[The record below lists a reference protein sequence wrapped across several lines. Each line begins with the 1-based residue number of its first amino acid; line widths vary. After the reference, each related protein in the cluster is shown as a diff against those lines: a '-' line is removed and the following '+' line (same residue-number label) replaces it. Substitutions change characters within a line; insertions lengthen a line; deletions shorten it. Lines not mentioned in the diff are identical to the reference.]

1 MVHKFNLRKIWYFIL
16 YYEWKRIVN
25 DKLLFL
31 EALACI
37 TFNLQKIWMSIE
49 QLPTCIIHTY
59 FHWSVLFHSRFLFAC
74 LKNGFP
80 GVLDLKHR
88 EIPTGWRQTVGNP
101 FFLNHNH
108 GADLAFSPRQTKVH
122 KRPIVSSLTH
132 HALAVLFAM
141 KTVTSQ
147 HLSWCLWYCV
157 VQCVLLAS
165 SSSLEPWVET
175 WCCPSQNSLRQ
186 NERFRP
192 FR

>member
-1 MVHKFNLRKIWYFIL
+1 MSGKQWWMTNCCFWKHWLALHLTCRKF
-16 YYEWKRIVN
+16 EC
-25 DKLLFL
+25 LLSNSPH
-31 EALACI
+31 ASSVI
-37 TFNLQKIWMSIE
+37 
-49 QLPTCIIHTY
+49 
-59 FHWSVLFHSRFLFAC
+59 FHNRFLFAC

-108 GADLAFSPRQTKVH
+108 GADLAFSPQQTKVH
-122 KRPIVSSLTH
+122 KRPIVSSLAH

-165 SSSLEPWVET
+165 SSSLEPRVET
-175 WCCPSQNSLRQ
+175 WCCPSQNGLRQ
-186 NERFRP
+186 NVSGHSDSCDFLL
-192 FR
+192 FS